1 MASKRKRAK
10 AIRLIT
16 QRYEKAITALAEG
29 DELGF
34 YCFLN
39 GECEFCRLFNGI
51 CSICPVMLLEGLSCD
66 NIDGLAQNAPYELVC
81 KCKHKQLTGDAL
93 LVAMLS
99 LYGYL
104 GDMK

>member
-1 MASKRKRAK
+1 MTLAQKQAK

-29 DELGF
+29 DKDEF
-34 YCFLN
+34 YYLLN
-39 GECEFCRLFNGI
+39 KECEFCRLFNND
-51 CSICPVMLLEGLSCD
+51 CSICPVTLSEEFTCYLD
-66 NIDGLAQNAPYELVC
+66 SNGRNDPYELVY
-81 KCKHKQLTGDAL
+81 KCKYRQLAGDAL

-104 GDMK
+104 TQMK